1 MPDILLLFLAVPVIT
16 GLIGWGT
23 NWAAVKMIFHPIQ
36 FLGVGPI
43 GWQGI
48 LYKQSHKF
56 ATNVADMATQN
67 LLTARELA
75 GRIEPDELDALLAG
89 TLEQEVSEL
98 CREIVEIIQPA
109 QPGAPAVWDGLPEH
123 VKLMVLAQVTAR
135 TRAISR
141 AIFKDL
147 QERAEEFVDLHTLVY
162 SQLSGANVAR
172 LADFTR
178 RIGYKEFKFIEYYG
192 GVFGFLIGLVQITVW
207 SIMQVWWLMPI
218 VGAIVGLVTNWLAIQ
233 MIFRPQ
239 EPRKYLG
246 LITYQGLFAK
256 RQPEIAADYGR
267 VAGEE
272 LLTPRNLIQFLMK
285 DKSGGHLSM
294 LVTET
299 ISTQIDGEWA
309 KIKPMIPL
317 PITDEQ
323 LVRIKSLIVE
333 RLILIAPTVQP
344 RLETYLAEKFSVS
357 ETVEHRLSSLS
368 KPEFERILRGI
379 FEEDELTLILVGG
392 FLGAAVGVIQGML
405 VLTL

>member
-1 MPDILLLFLAVPVIT
+1 MPDIVLLFLAVPVVT

-23 NWAAVKMIFHPIQ
+23 NWAAVKMIFHPMR
-36 FLGVGPI
+36 FLGLGPI

-75 GRIEPDELDALLAG
+75 GRIDPDELDALLAD
-89 TLEQEVSEL
+89 TLDHEVSEL
-98 CREIVEIIQPA
+98 CRDIVDIIQPA
-109 QPGAPAVWDGLPEH
+109 QPGGQAVWDGLPEH
-123 VKLMVLAQVTAR
+123 VRAMVLAQVTAK

-147 QERAEEFVDLHTLVY
+147 KERAEEFVDLHTLVY
-162 SQLSGANVAR
+162 AQLSGANVGR
-172 LADFTR
+172 LAEFTR
-178 RIGYKEFKFIEYYG
+178 QIGRKEFKFIEYYG

-207 SIMQVWWLMPI
+207 SIMQMWWLMPI
-218 VGAIVGLVTNWLAIQ
+218 VGAGVGLVTNWLAIQ

-239 EPRKYLG
+239 EPKKYLG

-256 RQPEIAADYGR
+256 RQAEIAADYGR

-285 DKSGGHLSM
+285 GKSGGNLSM

-299 ISTQIDGEWA
+299 ISTQIDGEWTR
-309 KIKPMIPL
+309 IKPMIPV
-317 PITDEQ
+317 PVTDEQ
-323 LVRIKSLIVE
+323 LARIKSLIVE
-333 RLILIAPTVQP
+333 RLVLIAPAVQP
-344 RLETYLAEKFSVS
+344 RLEAYLAETFSVS
-357 ETVEHRLSSLS
+357 QTVEERLSSLS

-392 FLGAAVGVIQGML
+392 FLGAAVGVVQGML